1 MDPQVREFITTCPVP
16 VTPDSGS
23 GPGPAAGPGHGPSPG
38 PSVLP
43 TPTTASVSTP
53 SNRILSRNANGTIAM
68 TSQPT
73 NESELQLYRVL
84 QRANLLSYY
93 DTFICQ
99 GGDDV
104 QQLCEAGEEEFLE
117 IMALVGM
124 ASKPLHVRRLQKAL
138 QEWVNNPAMFQT
150 PLMPAV
156 PPSHSPYPVSPGPPV
171 VRPGPLNLSQ
181 PSPVASMQPSPPMP
195 VLSNSNSQSSPS
207 PGAKDASSP
216 QPPSALTF
224 QQALGEY
231 PQAPGS
237 PTSLTPVLV
246 ESQIQRLSEAADLL
260 VKTLPQF
267 DPKPQNNKKKIC
279 KDLEY
284 VMNMPED
291 DPRRMDEIRK
301 YAAIYGRFDCKRKPE
316 KPLTLHEVSV
326 NEAAAQICKHIPALL
341 TRRDELFPLARQVV
355 RDSGYQYS
363 KGHSRSQCYSKTFDE
378 DSCKRLRFDGSP
390 GAIPDHNQ
398 MEEERKR
405 RQDRLEAVTE
415 QIKLLAGQQHDLKTG
430 LQQSRDTHNVVAV
443 GQIQTQL
450 DLLANQHYQLI
461 NEQSELSRQLRRLDR
476 YFTEYRYGIRSSCSE
491 NDKIDTD
498 DTDSQFSVY
507 SYESSA
513 SIGHDANESP
523 SHDSNMSIQTNDG
536 YSGIKSVQGKKTNSH
551 ITKQLV
557 QETLIDEGLR
567 VVKELANQI
576 KDETDMNHVSV
587 SKPEGRPRGR
597 PPRLERDYILT
608 TAGSTTPKHYNDI
621 NTNNS
626 RNAST
631 PVTPIQN
638 GHSPTSVGV
647 PSDSENT
654 ICHNGILLSLRSNQI
669 SEKSN
674 LSNNNSND
682 GIHMTDM
689 QEEVVSNESESSLK
703 ALLAFSQKGIKQEPS
718 SPTSLKMD

>member
-1 MDPQVREFITTCPVP
+1 
-16 VTPDSGS
+16 
-23 GPGPAAGPGHGPSPG
+23 
-38 PSVLP
+38 
-43 TPTTASVSTP
+43 
-53 SNRILSRNANGTIAM
+53 M

-181 PSPVASMQPSPPMP
+181 PSPVAPMQPSPPMP
-195 VLSNSNSQSSPS
+195 ILSNSNSQSSPS

-224 QQALGEY
+224 QQALCEY

-284 VMNMPED
+284 VMNMSED

-363 KGHSRSQCYSKTFDE
+363 KGHSRSQCYSKNYDE

-390 GAIPDHNQ
+390 GALPDHNQ

-430 LQQSRDTHNVVAV
+430 LQQSKDTHNVVAV
-443 GQIQTQL
+443 GQIQNQL
-450 DLLANQHYQLI
+450 DLLATQHYQLI

-476 YFTEYRYGIRSSCSE
+476 YFTEYRYGIRSSGSE

-523 SHDSNMSIQTNDG
+523 SHDSNMSVQTNDG
-536 YSGIKSVQGKKTNSH
+536 YSSIKNVQGKKTNSH

-576 KDETDMNHVSV
+576 KDETDLNHVTI

-608 TAGSTTPKHYNDI
+608 TAGSTTKHYNDI
-621 NTNNS
+621 NTNNA
-626 RNAST
+626 RNAT
-631 PVTPIQN
+631 APVTPLQN

-647 PSDSENT
+647 PLDNENT
-654 ICHNGILLSLRSNQI
+654 VCHNGLILNLRSNQL
-669 SEKSN
+669 SEKNNIS
-674 LSNNNSND
+674 NNSND
-682 GIHMTDM
+682 GNHVSDM
-689 QEEVVSNESESSLK
+689 QDDVISNESESSLK

>member
-1 MDPQVREFITTCPVP
+1 MDQQVREFISTCPVP

-23 GPGPAAGPGHGPSPG
+23 GPGPGPVPGHGPSPG
-38 PSVLP
+38 PSGLQAP
-43 TPTTASVSTP
+43 AAATAPSA
-53 SNRILSRNANGTIAM
+53 SNRILSRNANVAM

-150 PLMPAV
+150 PLLPTV
-156 PPSHSPYPVSPGPPV
+156 PQSHSPYPVSPGPPV

-181 PSPVASMQPSPPMP
+181 PSPVTSMQPSPPMP
-195 VLSNSNSQSSPS
+195 ILSNSNSQSSPS

-246 ESQIQRLSEAADLL
+246 DSQIQRLAEAADLL
-260 VKTLPQF
+260 VKTLPPF

-363 KGHSRSQCYSKTFDE
+363 KGHSRSQCYSKNFDE

-390 GAIPDHNQ
+390 GAIPDPNQ

-430 LQQSRDTHNVVAV
+430 LQQSRDTHNVAAV
-443 GQIQTQL
+443 GQIQNQL
-450 DLLANQHYQLI
+450 DHLAAQHYQLV
-461 NEQSELSRQLRRLDR
+461 NEQSELSRQLRRLD
-476 YFTEYRYGIRSSCSE
+476 
-491 NDKIDTD
+491 
-498 DTDSQFSVY
+498 SVFGDC
-507 SYESSA
+507 
-513 SIGHDANESP
+513 IGS
-523 SHDSNMSIQTNDG
+523 
-536 YSGIKSVQGKKTNSH
+536 
-551 ITKQLV
+551 
-557 QETLIDEGLR
+557 
-567 VVKELANQI
+567 
-576 KDETDMNHVSV
+576 
-587 SKPEGRPRGR
+587 
-597 PPRLERDYILT
+597 
-608 TAGSTTPKHYNDI
+608 
-621 NTNNS
+621 
-626 RNAST
+626 
-631 PVTPIQN
+631 
-638 GHSPTSVGV
+638 
-647 PSDSENT
+647 
-654 ICHNGILLSLRSNQI
+654 
-669 SEKSN
+669 
-674 LSNNNSND
+674 
-682 GIHMTDM
+682 
-689 QEEVVSNESESSLK
+689 
-703 ALLAFSQKGIKQEPS
+703 
-718 SPTSLKMD
+718 